1 MAGIGDSAHPAQ
13 ELETLEGFAVEKRNL
28 TSVPEDLGL
37 EHGHRK
43 NVLSLNNSEFK
54 HFCKVSSKNV

>member
-1 MAGIGDSAHPAQ
+1 MAGTGDSAHPAQ
-13 ELETLEGFAVEKRNL
+13 ELEMLEGFAVEKRNL
-28 TSVPEDLGL
+28 TSIPEDLGL

-54 HFCKVSSKNV
+54 HFY